1 LVVDFDFDFGI
12 GIEEDGPAV
21 LVSDPVVVLE
31 LGVVPV
37 LLEDDSFGGI
47 VLAIL
52 IRVSKYAVV
61 RDLCAAIPC
70 STLMIVMSE

>member
-1 LVVDFDFDFGI
+1 MIGVFFAGRVPFLFALSCEKTFLVVDFVFGT
-12 GIEEDGPAV
+12 GIDEDGPAV

-37 LLEDDSFGGI
+37 LLDDDNFGGI

-52 IRVSKYAVV
+52 IRVS
-61 RDLCAAIPC
+61 
-70 STLMIVMSE
+70 